1 MWFLF
6 IERKPKTEDK
16 QTIAMLRSKIYTL
29 EQELEQ
35 QKNQKVCWGVPNC
48 VDYTIFQWG
57 CLLGLKRMNFAE
69 RGRWQIDEEFLQTYF
84 KICLQDPRISYI
96 VNPVV
101 FSIRGL
107 QIYKPTL
114 FRERENFARF
124 TRASSSQNFFATN
137 QPLWYCCNI
146 SMDLDTAY
154 SRKLVIAKQ
163 FLSSK
168 LQSSVVANKSWST
181 VLFYYSL
188 FESTRE

>member
-57 CLLGLKRMNFAE
+57 CLLGLNRMNFAE

-96 VNPVV
+96 LLILLCFPYGDCKSLNQLLFANEKILRGSREPHRHKIFSPQTSSCGIVV
-101 FSIRGL
+101 
-107 QIYKPTL
+107 
-114 FRERENFARF
+114 
-124 TRASSSQNFFATN
+124 
-137 QPLWYCCNI
+137 I
-146 SMDLDTAY
+146 SAW
-154 SRKLVIAKQ
+154 I
-163 FLSSK
+163 
-168 LQSSVVANKSWST
+168 
-181 VLFYYSL
+181 
-188 FESTRE
+188 

>member
-57 CLLGLKRMNFAE
+57 CLLGLNRMNFAE

-84 KICLQDPRISYI
+84 KICLQDPRISYV

-101 FSIRGL
+101 CPYGDCKY
-107 QIYKPTL
+107 YKPT
-114 FRERENFARF
+114 FIREQENFTRS
-124 TRASSSQNFFATN
+124 TRASLSWKFLATN
-137 QPLWYCCNI
+137 QPLSYCNI
-146 SMDLDTAY
+146 SMDLDAAY
-154 SRKLVIAKQ
+154 SRKISHCKTSYIQ
-163 FLSSK
+163 
-168 LQSSVVANKSWST
+168 
-181 VLFYYSL
+181 
-188 FESTRE
+188 